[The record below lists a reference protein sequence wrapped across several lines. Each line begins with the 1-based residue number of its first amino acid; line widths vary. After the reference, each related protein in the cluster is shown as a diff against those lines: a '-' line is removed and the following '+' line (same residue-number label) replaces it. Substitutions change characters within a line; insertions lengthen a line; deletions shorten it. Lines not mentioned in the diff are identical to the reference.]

1 MKRDFSLKIDIIV
14 LYLTIQMRGVL
25 ILSLMG
31 KSNNRV
37 FVYKDMPDISTKKNI
52 DIILTPQLYIHF

>member
-1 MKRDFSLKIDIIV
+1 
-14 LYLTIQMRGVL
+14 MRGVL

-52 DIILTPQLYIHF
+52 DTYFNSSTLYISQRGFRN